1 MELGGGPQ
9 KMDEHSPG
17 FHGLSRLVSKN
28 IASDVPRNDQCLF
41 ILYSKNE
48 FFKLISGYPTTGAV
62 EQWKKPKKPTLQWK
76 PMELGGVPI

>member
-17 FHGLSRLVSKN
+17 FHGLSRLMSKN
-28 IASDVPRNDQCLF
+28 IASDVPLNDQFLF

-48 FFKLISGYPTTGAV
+48 FFKLT
-62 EQWKKPKKPTLQWK
+62 
-76 PMELGGVPI
+76 

>member
-41 ILYSKNE
+41 ILYSK
-48 FFKLISGYPTTGAV
+48 KLVFQAHLRLP
-62 EQWKKPKKPTLQWK
+62 PRP
-76 PMELGGVPI
+76 VP

>member
-28 IASDVPRNDQCLF
+28 IASDVPRNDKFLF
-41 ILYSKNE
+41 VLLKKMSFSSSPKVT
-48 FFKLISGYPTTGAV
+48 PTTGAV
-62 EQWKKPKKPTLQWK
+62 EQ
-76 PMELGGVPI
+76 